1 MLWSGLRSR
10 AAEKRGHDLRA
21 DISVHW
27 PGRENRLPC
36 QFEAW
41 SSESPH
47 NNTTS
52 RTTPSTS
59 RSINGRLWTATAQT
73 VPKAV
78 CLGVTTTT
86 RSRLTGPPLIREAFQ
101 RHFWKPKWNS
111 QAGIAGDQSDREARN
126 PAAPHAP
133 SHCALGLRRA
143 PVLGGGP
150 SSACECG
157 VAEIGACCFP
167 PKTTQMRERARLERA
182 TAGLVPSRASTWFSR
197 GVCWRRVSRHC
208 DTDLLW
214 ICAVGACLV
223 ELLADG
229 HMRLWAEADEVQ

>member
-21 DISVHW
+21 GISAHW
-27 PGRENRLPC
+27 PGRIRLTC

-41 SSESPH
+41 SLESPH

-52 RTTPSTS
+52 RTTPSTYVEKRQ
-59 RSINGRLWTATAQT
+59 RSTLDSKRSDG

-78 CLGVTTTT
+78 CLSVTTTT
-86 RSRLTGPPLIREAFQ
+86 RSRLTGPPLNREAFQ
-101 RHFWKPKWNS
+101 RHFWKPRWNS
-111 QAGIAGDQSDREARN
+111 QAGIAGDQSDRESRN
-126 PAAPHAP
+126 PAAPRAP

-143 PVLGGGP
+143 PVLGGGT
-150 SSACECG
+150 SSACQCG

-208 DTDLLW
+208 DTDLIL

-223 ELLADG
+223 EL
-229 HMRLWAEADEVQ
+229 

>member
-1 MLWSGLRSR
+1 MEWS
-10 AAEKRGHDLRA
+10 AEQGCREKGARPESWHIVSLA
-21 DISVHW
+21 
-27 PGRENRLPC
+27 RENRLTC

-41 SSESPH
+41 SLESPH

-52 RTTPSTS
+52 RTTSSRYSEKRQRSTLDS
-59 RSINGRLWTATAQT
+59 KRSDG
-73 VPKAV
+73 VPKTG

-86 RSRLTGPPLIREAFQ
+86 RSRLTGPPLNHEAFQ
-101 RHFWKPKWNS
+101 RHFWKPRWNS

-126 PAAPHAP
+126 PAATHAP
-133 SHCALGLRRA
+133 PTALWASDERLF
-143 PVLGGGP
+143 LEGGT
-150 SSACECG
+150 SSACQCG

-208 DTDLLW
+208 DTDLIL

-229 HMRLWAEADEVQ
+229 RMGLWAEADEVQ